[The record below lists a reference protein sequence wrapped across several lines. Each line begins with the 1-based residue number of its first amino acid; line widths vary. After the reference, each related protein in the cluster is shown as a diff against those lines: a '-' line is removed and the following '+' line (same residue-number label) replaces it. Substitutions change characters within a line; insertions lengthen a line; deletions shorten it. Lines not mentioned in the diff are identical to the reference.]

1 MKVFE
6 LLIHILKITRGDVV
20 THFAIDAGIP
30 KIIPKEAIVVGKDF
44 LLLKLDK
51 IPGVKDEDKA

>member
-1 MKVFE
+1 MRVYE
-6 LLIHILKITRGDVV
+6 LIIHILKITKGDVM
-20 THFAIDAGIP
+20 THFAVNAGVP

-51 IPGVKDEDKA
+51 VDGLK